1 MSKKTINSNASKQQS
16 FLHGSAIL
24 VIAMALVKVI
34 GAIYKIPLGELL
46 DTAGMGYY
54 STAYDLYIPMY
65 SIAMAGLPIAISRIV
80 AEHMAN
86 GRYND
91 VKRTLKIA
99 QLAFVV
105 TGGTGFILMVL
116 LAFLLTGNPF
126 NVFHPGALPGI
137 IAIAPCLL
145 FCCIM
150 SAYRGYYEGLRNM
163 TPTAV
168 SQVLE
173 ALGKLI
179 FGYGIAFAVLKLTD
193 DYSYAAAGA
202 MLGITLGTVAS
213 TGYLV
218 VKYRKE
224 KNTTFTSVELSSAPA
239 AKTSSQTLKSLVM
252 IAIPIVLGSLVNN
265 VTSLIDVAM
274 VQRQLANAI
283 EKAPDFFQ
291 TQYASLIASE
301 VAKNSEFNWMADLP
315 NSLYGCHRGFAFS
328 IYNLVPQ
335 ITSVLGVSAIPIL
348 ATAWTN
354 NDKDEIKTGINTMIR
369 TTALIA
375 VPAGCGM
382 FALSERILGLLYSN
396 PEVVTIA
403 GPNLRILGICAVF
416 AGLNA
421 PLVNMLQA
429 INKQTVP
436 FRNIAIGEVLKIVI
450 NFILVG
456 TPEINILGVP
466 IGTTVC
472 YVYIFVS
479 NFICFV
485 KYSGVI
491 PDIFSTIIKPL
502 ISGVLCAVAAF
513 SVNLG
518 LEYFGISQSLSTVV
532 AILAAVIVYVICLA
546 LLKTLVRE
554 DILTLPKGEKIAKLL
569 EKLKL
574 MR

>member
-1 MSKKTINSNASKQQS
+1 M
-16 FLHGSAIL
+16 
-24 VIAMALVKVI
+24 
-34 GAIYKIPLGELL
+34 
-46 DTAGMGYY
+46 
-54 STAYDLYIPMY
+54 
-65 SIAMAGLPIAISRIV
+65 
-80 AEHMAN
+80 
-86 GRYND
+86 
-91 VKRTLKIA
+91 
-99 QLAFVV
+99 
-105 TGGTGFILMVL
+105 
-116 LAFLLTGNPF
+116 
-126 NVFHPGALPGI
+126 
-137 IAIAPCLL
+137 
-145 FCCIM
+145 
-150 SAYRGYYEGLRNM
+150 
-163 TPTAV
+163 
-168 SQVLE
+168 
-173 ALGKLI
+173 
-179 FGYGIAFAVLKLTD
+179 
-193 DYSYAAAGA
+193 
-202 MLGITLGTVAS
+202 
-213 TGYLV
+213 
-218 VKYRKE
+218 
-224 KNTTFTSVELSSAPA
+224 
-239 AKTSSQTLKSLVM
+239 
-252 IAIPIVLGSLVNN
+252 
-265 VTSLIDVAM
+265 
-274 VQRQLANAI
+274 
-283 EKAPDFFQ
+283 
-291 TQYASLIASE
+291 
-301 VAKNSEFNWMADLP
+301 
-315 NSLYGCHRGFAFS
+315 
-328 IYNLVPQ
+328 
-335 ITSVLGVSAIPIL
+335 LGVSAIPIL
-348 ATAWTN
+348 ATAWSN
-354 NDKDEIKTGINTMIR
+354 KDKDEIKTGINTMIR

-436 FRNIAIGEVLKIVI
+436 LRNIAIGAVLKIVI

>member
-105 TGGTGFILMVL
+105 TGGTGVILMVL

-436 FRNIAIGEVLKIVI
+436 LRNIAIGAVLKIVI

>member
-436 FRNIAIGEVLKIVI
+436 LRNIAIGAVLKIVI

-485 KYSGVI
+485 KYSGVF

>member
-224 KNTTFTSVELSSAPA
+224 KNTTFTSAELSSAPA

-436 FRNIAIGEVLKIVI
+436 LRNIAIGAVLKIVI

-479 NFICFV
+479 NLICFV